1 MPGRDDLLQQNR
13 AAVKARVESAG
24 EEAST
29 GGQKPTYSSHR
40 SLLGGNLDVASAL
53 ESIEFS
59 NQGPLGDGSLRNSV
73 AYIRYWT
80 RAGAKTTA
88 EASSQTID
96 ATQIDPG
103 TDPQSELNRAISERY
118 GLEREGA
125 DSIEYTDDYSAAVV
139 TGSDG
144 TIDYVSTEVLD
155 TADGRVIQTNV
166 DSNTLVRDEDGNII
180 EGFSETRFAKFKE
193 QQLSADTTQ
202 QKERQTALSSQIPK
216 VKDSQ
221 GTQSNTLVANS
232 SQINNQQTPSG
243 DSRTAGVGQ
252 LKPAN
257 PNGFVNTVSKIG
269 RSVLGLPPGQIGYSG
284 QAGSP
289 QGGKASIAAGGTL
302 AKGMWQ
308 FLFNPSELEIEA
320 GPEFKAAETWGVSD
334 KANSGQP
341 LHWSHN
347 KNAQLKFNSV
357 LLNGYVFG
365 RKVEELEQGIFE
377 LFMARDGEGQAGP
390 PILEFVW
397 GKRVFGP
404 CVIRDISIKEK
415 MWDEGTVVNAELS
428 FTLEQIPE
436 WVINDGYVDIA
447 RPSKVPPI
455 GDVTAPSGSETPT
468 TTPDTSPGSTGSA
481 APTADSGQ
489 KGGGRQDPST
499 GGSAYRTCQK
509 AYELAEVF
517 SQVEIY
523 GNLKKANYNGLNGVT
538 SVNQLFSKYEAA
550 YAAGNSS
557 VGVNFINKVPA
568 TKKPPSI
575 RKSLDAMITAGA
587 NFDSQINLVREAAL
601 KCKMEMENVWKN
613 DCKKL
618 IEDGKKAQVAAANA
632 NNTQALCNGITVGK
646 PCNIG
651 AGAFSPKNPCSNKVL
666 RCSAPKSKSDSR
678 GVYEEI

>member
-53 ESIEFS
+53 ESIKFS

-88 EASSQTID
+88 EASSQTVD

-103 TDPQSELNRAISERY
+103 TDPQTELDSAIKERF
-118 GLEREGA
+118 GIDGKGA
-125 DSIEYTDDYSAAVV
+125 VEYTEDRTAAIV
-139 TGSDG
+139 TVDG
-144 TIDYVSTEVLD
+144 VKNYVSTEVVD
-155 TADGRVIQTNV
+155 TPDGRAVQTNI
-166 DSNTLVRDEDGNII
+166 DYGDGTN
-180 EGFSETRFAKFKE
+180 ETRFAKFKE
-193 QQLSADTTQ
+193 
-202 QKERQTALSSQIPK
+202 RQAALSSQTPK

-257 PNGFVNTVSKIG
+257 PNGFVNTISKIG

-415 MWDEGTVVNAELS
+415 MWDEGMVVNAELS

-499 GGSAYRTCQK
+499 GGSAYNTCQK

-538 SVNQLFSKYEAA
+538 SVNQLFSKYKAA

-568 TKKPPSI
+568 TQKPPSI
-575 RKSLDAMITAGA
+575 RKSLNAMITAGA

-601 KCKMEMENVWKN
+601 KCKMEMENVWNK

-618 IEDGKKAQVAAANA
+618 IQDGKKAQVAAANA

-666 RCSAPKSKSDSR
+666 RCNGK

>member
-103 TDPQSELNRAISERY
+103 TDPQTELNRAINERY

-139 TGSDG
+139 TRADNG
-144 TIDYVSTEVLD
+144 TADYISTEVLD
-155 TADGRVIQTNV
+155 TTDGRVIQTNV
-166 DSNTLVRDEDGNII
+166 DSNTLRDEDGNII
-180 EGFSETRFAKFKE
+180 QGFSETRFAKFKE

-202 QKERQTALSSQIPK
+202 QKERQAALSSQIPK

-243 DSRTAGVGQ
+243 DSRTVGVGQ

-257 PNGFVNTVSKIG
+257 PNGFVNTASRIG
-269 RSVLGLPPGQIGYSG
+269 RSILGLPPGQIGYSG

-289 QGGKASIAAGGTL
+289 QGGKASITAGGTL

-415 MWDEGTVVNAELS
+415 MWDEGMVVNAELS

-455 GDVTAPSGSETPT
+455 GDATAPSGSETPAT
-468 TTPDTSPGSTGSA
+468 DTPGASPDAKSPDQKSQKPQPQGPQQYDFEKCKRIQSDLDAVNQVRSKIASNGRLKKDPFNPFYTPSFYDSFNAYTGLISKYANSSSYKPYLTISGKCAATGSNYGVKVDFESQYKQAKSTGSV
-481 APTADSGQ
+481 TDDDNINSGFNAVI
-489 KGGGRQDPST
+489 GGCAKIIGDGIS
-499 GGSAYRTCQK
+499 K
-509 AYELAEVF
+509 AF
-517 SQVEIY
+517 I
-523 GNLKKANYNGLNGVT
+523 
-538 SVNQLFSKYEAA
+538 
-550 YAAGNSS
+550 AG
-557 VGVNFINKVPA
+557 K
-568 TKKPPSI
+568 
-575 RKSLDAMITAGA
+575 
-587 NFDSQINLVREAAL
+587 
-601 KCKMEMENVWKN
+601 
-613 DCKKL
+613 
-618 IEDGKKAQVAAANA
+618 
-632 NNTQALCNGITVGK
+632 CNG
-646 PCNIG
+646 
-651 AGAFSPKNPCSNKVL
+651 FSGNPNATTPQ
-666 RCSAPKSKSDSR
+666 R
-678 GVYEEI
+678 I